1 MCENYIEKII
11 KSKFSTMEEYE
22 DFVCEFDSE
31 PFQGKH
37 AASEQRLFPEGKGL
51 WTACRIIHKE
61 DVPSTS
67 LHLPEN
73 VAPSFPATILVASLQ
88 NKFTGDINKQ
98 TTRYEEQLVSK
109 GDLLVVLNAGCVQ
122 LPGEDG
128 IVFVNIQNVLASVS
142 VDQVDFWFYEQTRAD

>member
-1 MCENYIEKII
+1 MDENYIEKII
-11 KSKFSTMEEYE
+11 KSKFSTMGDYE

-31 PFQGKH
+31 AFQGRH
-37 AASEQRLFPEGKGL
+37 AASKQRLLPEGKGL
-51 WTACRIIHKE
+51 WTTCRIIHKE
-61 DVPSTS
+61 EVPNTS

-73 VAPSFPATILVASLQ
+73 VVPSFPATILVASLQ

-98 TTRYEEQLVSK
+98 TTRFEEQLLSK

-128 IVFVNIQNVLASVS
+128 IVFANMQNIIASVP
-142 VDQVDFWFYEQTRAD
+142 VHQIDFWHYEQNRTD